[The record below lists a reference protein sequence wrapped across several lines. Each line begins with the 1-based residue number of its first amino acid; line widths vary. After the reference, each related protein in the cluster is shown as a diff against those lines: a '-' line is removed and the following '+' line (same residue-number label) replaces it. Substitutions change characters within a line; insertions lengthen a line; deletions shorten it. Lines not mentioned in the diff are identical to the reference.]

1 MANDRP
7 FPPPPLDFSRSRDVA
22 FDTVY
27 YGDTTLDRR
36 HTPAML
42 PWLVAGVR
50 RRSKGQSVRLVVG
63 DGILSAFLTNDAS
76 PQQDRTSNHPHS
88 AHVTALFSHR
98 LSTMT
103 RFARIVHNP
112 SCFSYLTRPNTD
124 SPFVCHV
131 FEAKHET
138 TVRIEAA
145 DYWKQFQWLMVVLK
159 RTEQASHTEQL
170 TRCCCTSTM
179 GKCYYLSRDG
189 YLDRSLAILHPCL

>member
-1 MANDRP
+1 MLPGMAGVEKQDMCGQSVPHMHDSGLGSFGSEADSSPCGGGGGTFPAPMANDRP

-145 DYWKQFQWLMVVLK
+145 DY
-159 RTEQASHTEQL
+159 
-170 TRCCCTSTM
+170 
-179 GKCYYLSRDG
+179 
-189 YLDRSLAILHPCL
+189 